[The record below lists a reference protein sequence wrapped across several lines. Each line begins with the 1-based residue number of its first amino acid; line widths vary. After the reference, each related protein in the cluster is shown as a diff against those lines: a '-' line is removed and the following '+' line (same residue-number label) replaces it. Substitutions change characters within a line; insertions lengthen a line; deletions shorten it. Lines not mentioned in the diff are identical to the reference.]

1 MNNVLIE
8 FFDQDYLENII
19 ASLDG
24 SFNKVIFFY
33 ESQNKKFVEESSKY
47 LKMFLY
53 QKKKMS
59 VEFRMIE
66 P

>member
-33 ESQNKKFVEESSKY
+33 ESQNKKFVEEYSKY